1 MKWRIIYNRHRYGD
15 LSDPARHAVH
25 YLTADNRDQAESL
38 VYQWREAVGDGPY
51 SRSGS
56 GQKEH
61 YIGIV
66 HFNSLEP
73 AESER
78 AA

>member
-1 MKWRIIYNRHRYGD
+1 MKWRILYNRHRYSD
-15 LSDPARHAVH
+15 LSDTARHAVH
-25 YLTADNRDQAESL
+25 YLTADNRDEDETL
-38 VYQWREAVGDGPY
+38 VYQWREAIGDEPY
-51 SRSGS
+51 SRS

-73 AESER
+73 VESER